1 MVKGSEDVGFCFI
14 VEFRLCAF
22 AFCENIAPL

>member
-1 MVKGSEDVGFCFI
+1 VKVSEDVGFCFI

-22 AFCENIAPL
+22 ALCECIAPL